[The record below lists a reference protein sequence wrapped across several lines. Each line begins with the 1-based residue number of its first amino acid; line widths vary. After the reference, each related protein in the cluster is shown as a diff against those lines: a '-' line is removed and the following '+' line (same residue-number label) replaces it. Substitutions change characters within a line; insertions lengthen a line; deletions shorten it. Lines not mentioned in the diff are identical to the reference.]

1 MDNKIIKKITKI
13 IMIVIAALI
22 GLMLVL
28 ELILKMPS
36 KSEKCYD
43 GESFFCIDKVKH
55 TFHIQ
60 THPGSGNPG
69 TSGFYFYNPIT
80 KTINSIIDKDDDL
93 YMYSLSD
100 KKYNVI
106 FQDEN
111 FFVYGYKNYYTEVLK
126 RDDFKTIKSNK
137 SIKGLYESD
146 KKYNLSFYVLENDK
160 YIIYNSKNKT
170 AKYISYDELLEEKY
184 FIDVNKKKVYK
195 LQNDDVIE
203 LPYVGKEIPLYY
215 NMDVL
220 EKYHENKKDLT
231 AHFRRTDKNL
241 LTDIYIKNGTIE
253 EIYNNNKYEY
263 KMEVLKWNSNYVYFT
278 HMSGYNFRY
287 NVLKNRYEIDEYEE
301 IHNENIEITN

>member
-1 MDNKIIKKITKI
+1 MNSKIIKNIIKI
-13 IMIVIAALI
+13 IMIVIATLI

-55 TFHIQ
+55 TFHVQ

-69 TSGFYFYNPIT
+69 LSGFYFYNPIT

-126 RDDFKTIKSNK
+126 RDGSKSIKSSK

-170 AKYISYDELLEEKY
+170 AKYISYDELFEEKY

-203 LPYVGKEIPLYY
+203 LSYVGKEIPLYY
-215 NMDVL
+215 NIDVL
-220 EKYHENKKDLT
+220 EKYDENKKDLT

-241 LTDIYIKNGTIE
+241 ITNIYIKNGTIKVN
-253 EIYNNNKYEY
+253 YNDNKYEH
-263 KMEVLKWNSNYVYFT
+263 KMEVLKWNKNYVYFT
-278 HMSGYNFRY
+278 YMSGYNLRY
-287 NVLKNRYEIDEYEE
+287 NVLKNKYEIDEYEE